1 MILVIDYGMGN
12 LRSIE
17 KALRAAGA
25 DFKVSHNKSDITSA
39 ESLLLPGVGS
49 FGEGMQSLKKLGL
62 IEPIKAAVLESK
74 TPILGVCLG
83 MQLLFKTSE
92 EGGAAGLGLIDGK
105 VNKFSF
111 SGGANLKV
119 PHMGW
124 NDVFG
129 QDMKTIPLFKDIAEH
144 TNFYFVH
151 SYHAVLEE
159 TIPHALTTYGY
170 DFVSAVQKNNIFGTQ
185 FHPEKSQKKGIEML
199 KNFVSISKKC

>member
-49 FGEGMQSLKKLGL
+49 FGEGMQSLKK
-62 IEPIKAAVLESK
+62 
-74 TPILGVCLG
+74 
-83 MQLLFKTSE
+83 
-92 EGGAAGLGLIDGK
+92 LGLIDGK